1 MNSFP
6 ETIYFKDASK
16 KRKKEEISDRLN
28 PSLIPSS
35 EKINLSRKENTQ
47 IILEKVSPILYNDWA
62 TRLCNNSLQLN
73 VILKSIINIH
83 LLNT

>member
-6 ETIYFKDASK
+6 EIIYFKDASK

-35 EKINLSRKENTQ
+35 EKKNLSRKENTQ
-47 IILEKVSPILYNDWA
+47 IILEKVSPILYNDWE